1 MACHECTV
9 NLVSW
14 NITRT
19 SRFKTINENFNAPWD
34 FLLWHQHLFVKTSA
48 LNRLYYFRAN
58 SFQKQKLPVTDTAG
72 RLILR
77 ADLKCSTDFCFKL
90 VAGTYRTET
99 TKHSTSRNS
108 RAKDVLGRNTLWK
121 KKMLIAWRITSQ
133 QAGVYIHTAVY
144 AKNAQQKYQSFNKE
158 SPHPVFP
165 NKDILRCRRYSKYIH
180 LPCFN

>member
-34 FLLWHQHLFVKTSA
+34 FLLWHQHLLVKTSA

-121 KKMLIAWRITSQ
+121 KKDAHCMTDYITTSRCVHTFCSLCKKRAAKISKLQ
-133 QAGVYIHTAVY
+133 QREPT
-144 AKNAQQKYQSFNKE
+144 S
-158 SPHPVFP
+158 
-165 NKDILRCRRYSKYIH
+165 C
-180 LPCFN
+180 LPQ